1 MFDDL
6 DPTQAFGAC
15 RYAAERLPRRLRT
28 HRDARIIRRDARQLE
43 QIVLAMFTVIAT
55 LNDRTH
61 ASLRQAYQS
70 ALAEFA
76 RQLDVRW
83 DDDQF
88 ARLAQTD
95 AEPDVLFRR
104 LRRRIRSLEFC
115 ICALAVRQL
124 LRSDEKAETTLRG
137 TLLVAAFTLASG
149 VNFGMLLGWAARHL
163 LAVYKTRAKVQGRL
177 RDMGK
182 DVELGKIG
190 VFVVE
195 ICNNLAFAHF
205 QAGQIRVLAARV
217 RRAAERLSARA
228 PKSNYLKV
236 VLAVT
241 EQVAPARTTTE
252 GE

>member
-6 DPTQAFGAC
+6 DPTQVFGAC

-28 HRDARIIRRDARQLE
+28 HRDARIIRRD
-43 QIVLAMFTVIAT
+43 
-55 LNDRTH
+55 
-61 ASLRQAYQS
+61 
-70 ALAEFA
+70 A

-104 LRRRIRSLEFC
+104 LRRRIRSEEFC

-182 DVELGKIG
+182 NLELGKIG
-190 VFVVE
+190 VFVVD

-205 QAGQIRVLAARV
+205 QAGQIRLLAARV

-241 EQVAPARTTTE
+241 EQVAPVRTTTE